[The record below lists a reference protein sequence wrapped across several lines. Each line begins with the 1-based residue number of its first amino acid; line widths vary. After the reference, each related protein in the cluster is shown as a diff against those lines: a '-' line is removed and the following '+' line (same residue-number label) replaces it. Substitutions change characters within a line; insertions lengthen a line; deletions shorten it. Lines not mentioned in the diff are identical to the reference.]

1 MTPENSEDV
10 SFDQVGQLDVM
21 EDGTHGL
28 NQAL

>member
-10 SFDQVGQLDVM
+10 SFDHVTLCDVM
-21 EDGTHGL
+21 EGGTHGL